1 MTAASRVLP
10 MFPLGIVH
18 FPHVVL
24 PLQVFEPRYRA
35 LTADCLEADRE
46 FGVVLIERGSEVG
59 GGDSRFDVG
68 TATTIVEAAID
79 DRGMVRLETVGTR
92 RIRVTRWLDEV
103 PYPRAETVDVT
114 PPVIGDE
121 ELEALALA
129 EREVRRALA
138 LRAELD
144 ELVAPYN
151 VVLDDDPARALFQL
165 AAVAPLGPADQQ
177 RLLSIENAR
186 GMLVLLAKL
195 AEEEADVLAQRLAGN

>member
-1 MTAASRVLP
+1 

-24 PLQVFEPRYRA
+24 PLQVFEPRYRE
-35 LTADCLEADRE
+35 LTADCLEGGRE

-68 TATTIVEAAID
+68 TATTIVDAAVD
-79 DRGMVRLETVGTR
+79 DRGMIRLETVGTR
-92 RIRVTRWLDEV
+92 RIRVTRWLDDD
-103 PYPRAETVDVT
+103 PYPRAETVDVAS
-114 PPVIGDE
+114 PVIGDG

-144 ELVAPYN
+144 EPAAPFN
-151 VVLDDDPARALFQL
+151 IALDGDPARALFQL
-165 AAVAPLGPADQQ
+165 AAIAPLGPADQQ
-177 RLLSIENAR
+177 RVLATQDGRE
-186 GMLVLLAKL
+186 LLAL
-195 AEEEADVLAQRLAGN
+195 LARLAAEEAAVLAQRLAGN

>member
-1 MTAASRVLP
+1 

-24 PLQVFEPRYRA
+24 PLQVFEPRYRE
-35 LTADCLEADRE
+35 LTADCLEGGRE

-68 TATTIVEAAID
+68 TATTIVDAAVD
-79 DRGMVRLETVGTR
+79 DRGVIKLETVGTR
-92 RIRVTRWLDEV
+92 RIRVTRWLDDD
-103 PYPRAETVDVT
+103 PYPRAETVDVAS
-114 PPVIGDE
+114 PVIGDG

-144 ELVAPYN
+144 EPAAPFN
-151 VVLDDDPARALFQL
+151 IALDGDPARALFQL
-165 AAVAPLGPADQQ
+165 AAIAPLGPADQQ
-177 RLLSIENAR
+177 RVLATEDGR
-186 GMLVLLAKL
+186 DLLAL
-195 AEEEADVLAQRLAGN
+195 LARLAAEEAAVLAQRLAGN